1 MDLVQLGRYQEAEA
15 AYRHALD
22 IKPGLAMAH
31 YGLGVVLTYPGRRE
45 EALSQINEA
54 LRIQPDYAPAHLV
67 LRDLTTN
74 AGRN

>member
-1 MDLVQLGRYQEAEA
+1 
-15 AYRHALD
+15 
-22 IKPGLAMAH
+22 MAH